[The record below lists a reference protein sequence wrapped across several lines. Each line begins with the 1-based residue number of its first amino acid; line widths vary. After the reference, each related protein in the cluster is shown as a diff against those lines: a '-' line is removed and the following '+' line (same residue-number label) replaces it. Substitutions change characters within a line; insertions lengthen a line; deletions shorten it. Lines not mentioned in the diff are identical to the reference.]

1 MKNKLIIIP
10 VILLAVSVFGS
21 CKKSGSSLE
30 GENLDKDASYALGMN
45 IGTVMATDKLFPNMD
60 EFVKGMMDVI
70 TGKETRLNEM
80 EARTAIENAFTALM
94 ESRDSEAREKETA
107 FLEENGKKPG
117 IIVTPS
123 GLQYEVITE
132 GNGAKPAAS
141 DMVRVHYHGTF
152 TNGDVFDSSVDRGT
166 PAEFHLG
173 GVIPGW
179 TEGLQL
185 MSVGSKYKFYIPSEI
200 GYGPNGW
207 GSIPPYS
214 TLIFEIELLDILD
227 VF

>member
-1 MKNKLIIIP
+1 M
-10 VILLAVSVFGS
+10 VILLAVSLFGS
-21 CKKSGSSLE
+21 CRNGSSLK

-45 IGTVMATDKLFPNMD
+45 IGMVMSAD
-60 EFVKGMMDVI
+60 ELVPILGEFIKGMTDTI
-70 TGKETRLNEM
+70 SGKETRLTET
-80 EARTAIENAFTALM
+80 EARTAIENAFMALM
-94 ESRDSEAREKETA
+94 ESREAEAKQKEA
-107 FLEENGKKPG
+107 EFLAENSKKPG
-117 IIVTPS
+117 ITVTSS

-132 GNGAKPAAS
+132 GSGPKPAES
-141 DMVRVHYHGTF
+141 SMVRVHYHGTF
-152 TNGDVFDSSVDRGT
+152 TNGNVFDSSVDRGT

-185 MSVGSKYKFYIPSEI
+185 MGVGSKYKFYIPSEI

-214 TLIFEIELLDILD
+214 TLIFEVELLDILD
-227 VF
+227 TF